1 VGSGLSSISR
11 GRRRLPWVATRSPF
25 AAGELCA
32 KEELGTTRRILL
44 RFAGALTGVAGN
56 LRALL
61 LDDAGCSDVCQLR
74 GQNAHKMLQKRL
86 LKTQLDEI
94 GDL

>member
-1 VGSGLSSISR
+1 
-11 GRRRLPWVATRSPF
+11 VATRSPF

-61 LDDAGCSDVCQLR
+61 LDDAGCSDVCQLKVIMR
-74 GQNAHKMLQKRL
+74 TKCCGSAF
-86 LKTQLDEI
+86 
-94 GDL
+94 